1 MALRT
6 GEIELPLALGEQLVA
21 GLQEGLGALVVR
33 DFDRHAARLLPDI
46 SREREQLLALEGK
59 RRRLLLLGA
68 ADIDPLLEIDRTSA
82 RGTEGRITGR
92 HTFHTR
98 PRVAMTIGA

>member
-1 MALRT
+1 
-6 GEIELPLALGEQLVA
+6 VNS
-21 GLQEGLGALVVR
+21 
-33 DFDRHAARLLPDI
+33 DSDRHAARLPTDVG
-46 SREREQLLALEGK
+46 REREQLLALEGK

-98 PRVAMTIGA
+98 PRVAVAIGA